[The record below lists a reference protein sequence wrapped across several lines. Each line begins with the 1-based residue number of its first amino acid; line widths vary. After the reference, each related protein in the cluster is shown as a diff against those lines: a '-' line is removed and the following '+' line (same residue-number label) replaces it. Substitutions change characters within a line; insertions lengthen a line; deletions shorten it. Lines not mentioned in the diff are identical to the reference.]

1 MAAIHFRNLVIAGLI
16 ASLAAG
22 GGTSD
27 ADAQSGAQQA
37 ARDGKKSMSDAR
49 AKLKEL
55 RGGRSGGG
63 THAGAG
69 ASLPDWYPKDIWLP
83 EDFTLASAQKIGSRT
98 FLVRGTTEIPTTELV
113 DDFREELSSAGYKMS
128 PPERTPSPLQVL
140 FNLNGLESGQVIV
153 SEVNGK
159 TEIRMNFSK
168 DAP

>member
-1 MAAIHFRNLVIAGLI
+1 MATIHFRNLVIAVLI
-16 ASLAAG
+16 SSLAAC

-27 ADAQSGAQQA
+27 ASTQSGAQQA

-55 RGGRSGGG
+55 RGGRSGDG
-63 THAGAG
+63 TQARAGEP
-69 ASLPDWYPKDIWLP
+69 LPDWYPKDIWLP
-83 EDFTLASAQKIGSRT
+83 EDFVLASAEKIGSRT
-98 FLVRGTTEIPTTELV
+98 FLVRGTTEISTTELV
-113 DDFREELSSAGYKMS
+113 DEFREELSSAGYKMS